1 MKKILFII
9 SFSALALVQ
18 AQMPKYYKSI
28 HFNKKGNE
36 LKNELAQLIKS
47 THKNQLTYKELW
59 KALAITDADPKNSKN
74 VLMIYGYDDGAR
86 EKNVHRSRDKKKSGG
101 EKGLWSREHVYPKS
115 LGQPNLGQTGPGADA
130 HMLRPA
136 DVTRNTKRSNL
147 PFIDGT
153 GKASKRDQK
162 AWYPGNEW
170 KGDIARIIMYM
181 YVRYGNQAHP
191 NRVAKSK
198 NTYHKD
204 MPDLF
209 LKWNAEDP
217 VSKFEM
223 QRNEYLGNLANT
235 FGQGN
240 RNPFI
245 DNPYLATKIWG
256 GPKAQ
261 NRWKEIK

>member
-1 MKKILFII
+1 MKKVLFI
-9 SFSALALVQ
+9 FGFCAMTLLK
-18 AQMPKYYKSI
+18 AQIPNYYKSI
-28 HFNKKGNE
+28 NWNQNGNE
-36 LKNELAQLIKS
+36 LKKSLAELVSK
-47 THKNQLTYKELW
+47 THKNNLTYKELW
-59 KALAITDADPKNSKN
+59 KALAITDADPKDPKKL
-74 VLMIYGYDDGAR
+74 VMIYGFDDA
-86 EKNVHRSRDKKKSGG
+86 SKKKDEHRTRSKSNHGG
-101 EKGLWSREHVYPKS
+101 QKGQWSREHVYAKS
-115 LGQPNLGQTGPGADA
+115 LGKPNLGQIGPGADA

-153 GKASKRDQK
+153 GKQSKRDQN

-181 YVRYGNQAHP
+181 YIRYGERANP
-191 NRVAKSK
+191 NRIAKSK
-198 NTYHKD
+198 NTYSKD
-204 MPDLF
+204 MPDVF

-217 VSKFEM
+217 VSKLEI
-223 QRNEYLGNLANT
+223 QRNNYLSNLANT

-256 GPKAQ
+256 GPKAM
-261 NRWKEIK
+261 NKWKSIK

>member
-1 MKKILFII
+1 MKKILFIF
-9 SFSALALVQ
+9 SFSALTILN
-18 AQMPKYYKSI
+18 AQMPKYYNSVN
-28 HFNKKGNE
+28 FNKKGNE
-36 LKNELAQLIKS
+36 LKKELAVLIKK
-47 THKNQLTYKELW
+47 THKNNLTYKELW
-59 KALAITDADPKNSKN
+59 KALAITDSDSKNPKN
-74 VLMIYGYDDGAR
+74 VAMIYGYNDVS
-86 EKNVHRSRDKKKSGG
+86 KNKDEHRTRAKTKTGG

-115 LGQPNLGQTGPGADA
+115 LGKPNLGQTGPGADA

-147 PFIDGT
+147 PFIDGN
-153 GKASKRDQK
+153 GKISKRDNN

-181 YVRYGNQAHP
+181 YVRYGNQTDP

-198 NTYHKD
+198 NSYHRD

-217 VSKFEM
+217 VSKLEI
-223 QRNEYLGNLANT
+223 QRNNYLGNLANT
-235 FGQGN
+235 YGQGN

-256 GPKAQ
+256 GPKAK
-261 NRWKEIK
+261 NSWKEIK